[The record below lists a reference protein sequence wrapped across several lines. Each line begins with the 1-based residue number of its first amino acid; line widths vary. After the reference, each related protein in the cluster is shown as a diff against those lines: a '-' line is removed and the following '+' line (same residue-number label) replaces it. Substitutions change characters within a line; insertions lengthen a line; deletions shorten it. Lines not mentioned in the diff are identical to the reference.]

1 MNSWLGARGEIKKSS
16 LINLLSQKKKY
27 IYIYLNYLDMGG
39 LFESL
44 KALFE
49 SLNFLAC

>member
-16 LINLLSQKKKY
+16 LINLLSQKN
-27 IYIYLNYLDMGG
+27 LNYLDMGG